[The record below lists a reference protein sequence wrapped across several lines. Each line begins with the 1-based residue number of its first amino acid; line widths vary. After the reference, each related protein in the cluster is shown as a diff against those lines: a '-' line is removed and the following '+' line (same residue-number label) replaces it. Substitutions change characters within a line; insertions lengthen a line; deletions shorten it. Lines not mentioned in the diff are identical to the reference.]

1 MSETKTKTQFDGKY
15 IARLA
20 ITLLAITAV
29 AALLLS
35 IVYSVTKP
43 TIDARAE
50 QTRNESMSQVMEGA
64 TEFTEVQ
71 YTPTEGVNG
80 VNAAYNGTELM
91 GYCVQV
97 GPSGFGGV
105 IDMMVG
111 VSTDGSVTGVA
122 ILNHGETSGLGTKA
136 MTPEFLSQYVGAT
149 GKLTVK
155 TGAPTDIDH
164 ISGATVS
171 STAITNGVNI
181 AMAFIAEGGV
191 TE

>member
-50 QTRNESMSQVMEGA
+50 QTRNESMSQVMAGA

-71 YTPTEGVNG
+71 YTPTEGVTG

>member
-15 IARLA
+15 IAKLA

-50 QTRNESMSQVMEGA
+50 QTRNQSMSQVMAGA

-71 YTPTEGVNG
+71 YTPTEGVTG

-97 GPSGFGGV
+97 GPSGFGKTTFCNLVARFWAVECGRAS
-105 IDMMVG
+105 IG
-111 VSTDGSVTGVA
+111 GSERLPLRG
-122 ILNHGETSGLGTKA
+122 HHRK
-136 MTPEFLSQYVGAT
+136 
-149 GKLTVK
+149 
-155 TGAPTDIDH
+155 
-164 ISGATVS
+164 
-171 STAITNGVNI
+171 
-181 AMAFIAEGGV
+181 
-191 TE
+191 